1 MRLDPVAASLR
12 DLVKHRL
19 DAARH
24 VGKLNQQVE
33 AARQQLTIAQQAF
46 AQIEGQLNE
55 TIEGEREA
63 GTSVESETAALFVSY
78 RAWASRVSELKPA
91 EADGIEPA
99 VRRLVRLAGRR

>member
-1 MRLDPVAASLR
+1 MKQPHCSAIERLGVGDDADTLRLDPVAASLR

-78 RAWASRVSELKPA
+78 RAGPLGSVN
-91 EADGIEPA
+91 
-99 VRRLVRLAGRR
+99 